1 MKESF
6 DYTEAYDR
14 INSLEEELKKI
25 DDYDTQSAKQ
35 KAINIDLKQ
44 ELKNAITFQRRAVVL
59 HDRIDALERAGFTHD
74 EAFTIIMTL
83 IKENKGV
90 Y

>member
-44 ELKNAITFQRRAVVL
+44 EIKSALTFQRRAVVL

-74 EAFTIIMTL
+74 EAFAIIMTL

>member
-6 DYTEAYDR
+6 DYSEAYDR

-44 ELKNAITFQRRAVVL
+44 EIKSALTFQRRAVVL

-74 EAFTIIMTL
+74 EAFAIIMML
-83 IKENKGV
+83 IKENKGIN
-90 Y
+90 